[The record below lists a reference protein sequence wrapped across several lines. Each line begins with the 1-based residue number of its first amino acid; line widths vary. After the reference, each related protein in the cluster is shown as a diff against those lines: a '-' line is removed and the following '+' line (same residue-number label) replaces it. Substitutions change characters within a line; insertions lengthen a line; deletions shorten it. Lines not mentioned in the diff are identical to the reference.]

1 MGRQKKNRQFWESA
15 TQNTSSYIQ
24 YFNRLTELA
33 TTVFEWENLP
43 ETIDSRFLELA
54 LFTDGYCVFFY
65 DDVIGYLCLRCA
77 LGGNLSVYD
86 IPNERM
92 AYAPNGY
99 QNNLNQSNSVI
110 IFNNFLHTNN
120 VLEVETYAK
129 RLYNIDRTIDVNI
142 NAQKTPILIQASE
155 NQRLSLKNLYMKY
168 EGNEPYIFADNTLN
182 KDCLQVLRTDAPF
195 VCDKLFDLKTNIW
208 NEFLTYIGIP
218 NVQIQKKE
226 RLISDEVM
234 RSQGGVTASR
244 NSRLLARLQAVNQI
258 NNMFNLNIKCKIKDE
273 YNTDI
278 TNSDVPQEKVIMGYE

>member
-1 MGRQKKNRQFWESA
+1 MSKQRKNRQFWESA
-15 TQNTSSYIQ
+15 VQNTDGYIQ

-54 LFTDGYCVFFY
+54 LFNDGHCVFFY
-65 DDVIGYLCLRCA
+65 DDVIGYLCLRCT
-77 LGGNLSVYD
+77 LGGTDSVYG

-92 AYAPNGY
+92 AYSTNGY
-99 QNNLNQSNSVI
+99 QNFLNQNNSVI

-182 KDCLQVLRTDAPF
+182 KDCLQVLRTDAPY

-218 NVQIQKKE
+218 NVQIQKRE

-244 NSRLLARLQAVNQI
+244 NSRLLARLQAVDAI
-258 NNMFNLNIKCKIKDE
+258 NKMFNLNIKCKIKEE
-273 YNTDI
+273 YNTNI
-278 TNSDVPQEKVIMGYE
+278 TDDGTKEQEVMNYE

>member
-1 MGRQKKNRQFWESA
+1 M
-15 TQNTSSYIQ
+15 QNTGDYIQ

-43 ETIDSRFLELA
+43 DTVDSRFLELA

-65 DDVIGYLCLRCA
+65 DDVVGYLCLRCT
-77 LGGNLSVYD
+77 LGGTLSVYD

-99 QNNLNQSNSVI
+99 QNILNQSNSVI

-120 VLEVETYAK
+120 VLEVQTYAK

-182 KDCLQVLRTDAPF
+182 KDCLQVLRTDAPY
-195 VCDKLFDLKTNIW
+195 VGDKLFDLKTNIW
-208 NEFLTYIGIP
+208 NEYLTYIGIP
-218 NVQIQKKE
+218 NVAVQKRE

-244 NSRLLARLQAVNQI
+244 NSRLLARLQAVDAI
-258 NNMFNLNIKCKIKDE
+258 NKMFGLNIKCKIKDE

-278 TNSDVPQEKVIMGYE
+278 TNNDDQPAKEVADYE

>member
-1 MGRQKKNRQFWESA
+1 MGKPKKNRQFWESA
-15 TQNTSSYIQ
+15 MQNTGDYIQ

-43 ETIDSRFLELA
+43 DTVDSRFLELA

-65 DDVIGYLCLRCA
+65 DDVVGYLCLRCT
-77 LGGNLSVYD
+77 LGGTLSVYD

-99 QNNLNQSNSVI
+99 QNILNQSNSVI

-120 VLEVETYAK
+120 VLEVQTYAK

-155 NQRLSLKNLYMKY
+155 NQRLTLKNLYMKY

-182 KDCLQVLRTDAPF
+182 KDCLQVLRTDAPY

-208 NEFLTYIGIP
+208 NEYLTYIGIP
-218 NVQIQKKE
+218 NVAVQKRE

-244 NSRLLARLQAVNQI
+244 NSRLLARLQAVDAI
-258 NNMFNLNIKCKIKDE
+258 NNMFGLNIKCKIKDE

-278 TNSDVPQEKVIMGYE
+278 TNSDNLQAKGVADYE

>member
-1 MGRQKKNRQFWESA
+1 MGKPKKNRQFWESA
-15 TQNTSSYIQ
+15 MQNTGDYIQ

-43 ETIDSRFLELA
+43 DTVDSRFLELA

-65 DDVIGYLCLRCA
+65 DDVVGYLCLRCT
-77 LGGNLSVYD
+77 LGGTLSVYD

-99 QNNLNQSNSVI
+99 QNILNQSNSVI

-120 VLEVETYAK
+120 VLEVQTYAK

-182 KDCLQVLRTDAPF
+182 KDCLQVLRTDAPY

-208 NEFLTYIGIP
+208 NEYLTYIGIP
-218 NVQIQKKE
+218 NASVQKRE
-226 RLISDEVM
+226 RLIRDEVM

-244 NSRLLARLQAVNQI
+244 NSRLLARLQAVDAI
-258 NNMFNLNIKCKIKDE
+258 NKMFGLNIKCKIKDE

-278 TNSDVPQEKVIMGYE
+278 TNNDDQPAKEVADYE

>member
-1 MGRQKKNRQFWESA
+1 MGKPKKNRQFWESA
-15 TQNTSSYIQ
+15 MQNTGDYIQ

-43 ETIDSRFLELA
+43 NTVDSRFLELA

-65 DDVIGYLCLRCA
+65 DDVVGYLCLRCT
-77 LGGNLSVYD
+77 LGGTLSVYD

-99 QNNLNQSNSVI
+99 QNILNQSNSVI

-120 VLEVETYAK
+120 VLEVQTYAK

-182 KDCLQVLRTDAPF
+182 KDCLQVLRTDAPY

-208 NEFLTYIGIP
+208 NEYLTYIGIP
-218 NVQIQKKE
+218 NVSVQKRE

-244 NSRLLARLQAVNQI
+244 NSRLLARLQAVDAI
-258 NNMFNLNIKCKIKDE
+258 NKMFGLNIKCKIKDE

-278 TNSDVPQEKVIMGYE
+278 TNSDNLQAKEVADYE

>member
-1 MGRQKKNRQFWESA
+1 M
-15 TQNTSSYIQ
+15 QNTGDYIQ

-43 ETIDSRFLELA
+43 DTVDSRFLELA

-65 DDVIGYLCLRCA
+65 DDVVGYLCLRCT
-77 LGGNLSVYD
+77 LGGTLSVYD

-99 QNNLNQSNSVI
+99 QNILNQSNSVI

-120 VLEVETYAK
+120 VLEVQTYAK

-182 KDCLQVLRTDAPF
+182 KDCLQVLRTDAPY

-208 NEFLTYIGIP
+208 NEYLTYIGIP
-218 NVQIQKKE
+218 NVAVQKRE

-244 NSRLLARLQAVNQI
+244 NSRLLARLQAVDAI
-258 NNMFNLNIKCKIKDE
+258 NKMFGLNIKCKIKDE

-278 TNSDVPQEKVIMGYE
+278 TNNDDQPAKEVADYE